1 MSLSLDL
8 KILKIGLVRNMI
20 DDETLVEALEMLGL
34 NVGTADEESR
44 SIGVLRAILRIRG
57 TPPAPRTFA
66 EVYDSVLQ
74 ENPEGKLSKAWVH
87 RVLKPLVEN
96 QLVRVEG
103 QSRKRYV
110 VDVNTIMTGLEQLKT
125 SRINQIE
132 NELESLKANQD
143 QISKLDCG
151 VLAQR
156 LVKSL
161 TAQDEAPTTRIVR
174 GVDELDMVLR
184 YNITDVARKGDL
196 IRATVLWLT
205 PLLKGGEDRMM
216 KFIDAAQRGVD
227 VRYLVTLDILSAGE
241 LVERDM
247 DPQRMGDIAQGI
259 IKMREAGIKF
269 DVRVFPAGK
278 TYSQVSLNDESTAL
292 VITEN
297 PLTATWLTR
306 EFNPD
311 LIDNAISSFDENWK
325 NAKSIFEFTADDFKK
340 MGAGDSPLARMLF
353 GRTGAI
359 KGSRKK

>member
-1 MSLSLDL
+1 
-8 KILKIGLVRNMI
+8 MI
-20 DDETLVEALEMLGL
+20 EDETLREALEILGL
-34 NVGTADEESR
+34 NVGTAEEESR
-44 SIGVLRAILRIRG
+44 TIGILRAILKIRG

-103 QSRKRYV
+103 QSRKSYV

-125 SRINQIE
+125 SRINQIQ
-132 NELESLKANQD
+132 NELESLKADQD

-161 TAQDEAPTTRIVR
+161 TGQDESPTTRIVR
-174 GVDELDMVLR
+174 GVDELDRVLK
-184 YNITDVARKGDL
+184 YNITDVAKKGDV

-216 KFIDAAQRGVD
+216 KFIDAAQRGAD

-247 DPQRMGDIAQGI
+247 DPQRIGGIAQGI

-269 DVRVFPAGK
+269 DVRVFPAGR
-278 TYSQVSLNDESTAL
+278 TYSQVSLNDQSTAF

-311 LIDNAISSFDENWK
+311 WIDNAISSFDENWI
-325 NAKSIFEFTADDFKK
+325 NAKSLFELTADDFEK
-340 MGAGDSPLARMLF
+340 MGASDSPLVRMLV
-353 GRTGAI
+353 GGTDLSN
-359 KGSRKK
+359 GSKKE

>member
-1 MSLSLDL
+1 
-8 KILKIGLVRNMI
+8 MI
-20 DDETLVEALEMLGL
+20 DDETLVEALKMLSL
-34 NVGTADEESR
+34 NVGTAEEESR
-44 SIGVLRAILRIRG
+44 TIGVLRAILKIQG
-57 TPPAPRTFA
+57 DPPAPRTFT
-66 EVYDSVLQ
+66 EVYESVL
-74 ENPEGKLSKAWVH
+74 EELPEGKLSKAWVH

-110 VDVNTIMTGLEQLKT
+110 ADVNTIMTGLEQLKT

-132 NELESLKANQD
+132 DEMESLKANQYL
-143 QISKLDCG
+143 ISKLDCG

-156 LVKSL
+156 LVKAL
-161 TAQDEAPTTRIVR
+161 TGQDQAPTTRIVR
-174 GVDELDMVLR
+174 GVDELDRVLK
-184 YNITDVARKGDL
+184 YNVTDVAKKGDV

-205 PLLKGGEDRMM
+205 PLLKGGEDRIM
-216 KFIDAAQRGVD
+216 KFINAAQRGVD

-241 LVERDM
+241 LVQRDM
-247 DPQRMGDIAQGI
+247 DPQRMGGIAQGI

-269 DVRVFPAGK
+269 DVRVFPAGR
-278 TYSQVSLNDESTAL
+278 TYSQVSLNDQSTAL

-325 NAKSIFEFTADDFKK
+325 DAKSIFELTAKDFEK
-340 MGAGDSPLARMLF
+340 MGASDGPLARMLLD
-353 GRTGAI
+353 RTDLS
-359 KGSRKK
+359 KGSKEK

>member
-1 MSLSLDL
+1 
-8 KILKIGLVRNMI
+8 MI
-20 DDETLVEALEMLGL
+20 EDETLREALEILGL
-34 NVGTADEESR
+34 NVGTAEEESR
-44 SIGVLRAILRIRG
+44 TIGILRAILKIRG

-103 QSRKRYV
+103 QSRKSYV

-125 SRINQIE
+125 SRINQIRD
-132 NELESLKANQD
+132 ELETLKANQD

-161 TAQDEAPTTRIVR
+161 TGQDEAPTTRIVR
-174 GVDELDMVLR
+174 GVDELDRVLK
-184 YNITDVARKGDL
+184 YNITDVAKKGDV

-216 KFIDAAQRGVD
+216 KFIDAAQRGAD

-247 DPQRMGDIAQGI
+247 DPQRIDGIAQGI

-269 DVRVFPAGK
+269 DVRVFPAGR
-278 TYSQVSLNDESTAL
+278 TYSQVSLNDQSTAF

-311 LIDNAISSFDENWK
+311 WIDNAISSFDENWE
-325 NAKSIFEFTADDFKK
+325 NAKSLFELTADDFEK
-340 MGAGDSPLARMLF
+340 MGASDSPLARMLV
-353 GRTGAI
+353 GGTDLSN
-359 KGSRKK
+359 GSKKK